1 MKTSKMKIYEQP
13 TVKVVRFMVEGGFA
27 GSFGGDNENPDLG
40 DGTELGDG
48 DDEGNNVGR
57 FGGEVFKAPNPG
69 RLF

>member
-13 TVKVVRFMVEGGFA
+13 TVKVVRFMVEGGFGPSA
-27 GSFGGDNENPDLG
+27 GNENPDLD

-48 DDEGNNVGR
+48 DGDNVGR
-57 FGGEVFKAPNPG
+57 IGGEVFKAPNPG